1 MPSRKEDATLF
12 RLLMATKAKLLN
24 LKTGP
29 SEKPAY
35 NNRSKIPFPKI
46 DYVSCSL
53 TSLSIIFA
61 INLFNSEA
69 SYPIF
74 ERFKGKSIS
83 LLCHHFIV
91 LFLRRSWN
99 CISDLVI
106 AWACYSLKFFFF
118 GGPSIAASWT
128 SSGTCLQILTPR
140 LSLLINAIW
149 SSKWKYVSQI
159 NAHKTCTSCHHHPY
173 FQHMP

>member
-1 MPSRKEDATLF
+1 MGRMPSRKEDATLF

-46 DYVSCSL
+46 DHVSCSL

-69 SYPIF
+69 SYPISSASR
-74 ERFKGKSIS
+74 ERAPPCCAITS
-83 LLCHHFIV
+83 LFCSRAEAEIA
-91 LFLRRSWN
+91 
-99 CISDLVI
+99 LVN
-106 AWACYSLKFFFF
+106 
-118 GGPSIAASWT
+118 PSK
-128 SSGTCLQILTPR
+128 L
-140 LSLLINAIW
+140 
-149 SSKWKYVSQI
+149 
-159 NAHKTCTSCHHHPY
+159 
-173 FQHMP
+173 